1 VIIINR
7 FNKKYLNRITRARYF
22 KFISGFFLFIF
33 SLVVIEYFYFQER
46 APLGTFIG
54 ESYVGGKTYGQ
65 IETILK
71 EMKENMEREMIFLY
85 SDQEEIYLNYS
96 PAELGITIEQ
106 EQIIKEIHSL
116 NQSFNYINKFQN
128 SLKGVIIPGLFA
140 IDSVHFGRV
149 LSEIEKGR
157 CFPPE
162 DAEIWAEDG
171 VLKYRPH
178 KIGKSINEKKL
189 SAEILQRL
197 YHWPSFPI
205 TFQLETEVLFPA
217 RKISDIMNMGIKDKI
232 VTFSTFFDDSS
243 LNRNH
248 NISLA
253 AKALD
258 NLLLGKGKIFSFN
271 ELVGEASLSNGYREA
286 PVIVNKELVMG
297 PGGGIC
303 QVSSTIYN
311 AALLSGMAIEERHH
325 HSIPVTYLPPGLDAT
340 IAYNYLDLRFRNNLP
355 FHVLIHMQVLGNE
368 LRAIFFGDPSRSFEV
383 EVITR
388 NISSIPPPVH
398 YRELS
403 DKPSSYR
410 EIIQAGRKG
419 YIVET
424 IRIFFKDGVE
434 ISRESLGQDHYAP
447 LPVIRAVG
455 MLFEE

>member
-1 VIIINR
+1 MIIIKL
-7 FNKKYLNRITRARYF
+7 FNKRYLNKITRARYF
-22 KFISGFFLFIF
+22 KFIIGFFLFIF

-54 ESYVGGKTYGQ
+54 ESYVGGKTYGE

-71 EMKENMEREMIFLY
+71 EMKENMEREMIYLY
-85 SDQEEIYLNYS
+85 PDQEDIYLNYS
-96 PAELGITIEQ
+96 LAEIGITIEQ
-106 EQIIKEIHSL
+106 EKIIEEIRHL
-116 NQSFNYINKFQN
+116 NQPFNYLCKLQTA
-128 SLKGVIIPGLFA
+128 LKGVIIPGLFK
-140 IDSVHFGRV
+140 IKSVRFESV
-149 LSEIEKGR
+149 LAEIKKGR

-162 DAEIWAEDG
+162 DAEIWAEEG

-178 KIGKSINEKKL
+178 KIGKSIDEKKL

-197 YHWPSFPI
+197 YHWPSFPL

-258 NLLLGKGKIFSFN
+258 NILLSKGKIFSFN
-271 ELVGEASLSNGYREA
+271 ELVGEASLSSGYREA
-286 PVIVNKELVMG
+286 PIIVNEELVMG

-311 AALLSGMAIEERHH
+311 AALLSGLAIEERHH

-368 LRAIFFGDPSRSFEV
+368 LRAIFFGDPSRSLEV

-388 NISSIPPPVH
+388 KLSSIPPPVH

-410 EIIQAGRKG
+410 EIIQAGREG
-419 YIVET
+419 FTVET

-447 LPVIRAVG
+447 RPEIRAVG
-455 MLFEE
+455 VLSEE

>member
-1 VIIINR
+1 MIIINR